1 MLVKVYRPKYRSR
14 TGRRLSHL
22 GRNSTFV
29 DNRITDLR
37 VGKLNKKDD

>member
-1 MLVKVYRPKYRSR
+1 MLVKVYRPNYRSR
-14 TGRRLSHL
+14 TGRLSHL

-37 VGKLNKKDD
+37 VGKLNKKED